1 MQFKNNTKQ
10 RNTSIQGLRSFKD
23 TLPKNLK
30 KIINKKGHIYSE
42 TLSNWKYLVGN
53 ELFKV
58 CFPKTFKNS
67 NRFGVSTLVVM
78 VKRGHE
84 VDVEYSK
91 KNILDKMNNF
101 FGYDVVEKLKFISF
115 DDEQKTNS
123 SNETKSNNV
132 AISKYRD
139 KIIIL
144 GSFSNLN
151 AEEIKRIT
159 VGNKDAKITIIAFES
174 LTCSHCANFHKNVYP
189 ELKKEYLDTGLAKI
203 EFRHF
208 PLDIAAFNA
217 SKVAQCNND
226 GNSDILESL
235 YANQQKWVKGS
246 SVEEANKNLQIF
258 LKNEGFSI
266 DFESC
271 VNNKNIEDFVLN
283 DRIEGAK
290 NFKIS
295 STPTIIINNKKFEK
309 KLNYKNLKKALEK
322 MI

>member
-115 DDEQKTNS
+115 DDEQKTS
-123 SNETKSNNV
+123 SLNAIKSNNV

-139 KIIIL
+139 KIKDVK
-144 GSFSNLN
+144 NKK
-151 AEEIKRIT
+151 IK
-159 VGNKDAKITIIAFES
+159 KS
-174 LTCSHCANFHKNVYP
+174 LTELTKVY
-189 ELKKEYLDTGLAKI
+189 KEK
-203 EFRHF
+203 
-208 PLDIAAFNA
+208 
-217 SKVAQCNND
+217 
-226 GNSDILESL
+226 
-235 YANQQKWVKGS
+235 
-246 SVEEANKNLQIF
+246 
-258 LKNEGFSI
+258 
-266 DFESC
+266 
-271 VNNKNIEDFVLN
+271 
-283 DRIEGAK
+283 
-290 NFKIS
+290 
-295 STPTIIINNKKFEK
+295 
-309 KLNYKNLKKALEK
+309 
-322 MI
+322 